1 MKKTN
6 KKIDFSRG
14 YKQKSH
20 ARYKMSYI
28 FLTNFEE
35 KDVSTLIMVTF
46 TMMCTTFA
54 MSVVTFIMAM
64 VVFSKPISHENYNVT
79 YSNVTQE
86 TDVSQETE
94 AEEAEAEAE
103 EAEAEAEATVETVA
117 PVAPVAP
124 VPQVPRVV
132 LYRAAENADE
142 IIIREHS
149 HKTSGKQQ
157 ITAIVRFLQ
166 ENGPSTKQAISNAM
180 VNLGENYSGGSSQ
193 RIRPTV
199 SKWLYPNLHKGCIS
213 TN

>member
-1 MKKTN
+1 
-6 KKIDFSRG
+6 
-14 YKQKSH
+14 
-20 ARYKMSYI
+20 MSYI

-64 VVFSKPISHENYNVT
+64 VIFSKPISHEHYNVT
-79 YSNVTQE
+79 YSNVTE
-86 TDVSQETE
+86 AEPEPEPEPEADAETE
-94 AEEAEAEAE
+94 GAEEAEAE
-103 EAEAEAEATVETVA
+103 EAEAEGTVETVA
-117 PVAPVAP
+117 PVAPM
-124 VPQVPRVV
+124 PQVPRVV